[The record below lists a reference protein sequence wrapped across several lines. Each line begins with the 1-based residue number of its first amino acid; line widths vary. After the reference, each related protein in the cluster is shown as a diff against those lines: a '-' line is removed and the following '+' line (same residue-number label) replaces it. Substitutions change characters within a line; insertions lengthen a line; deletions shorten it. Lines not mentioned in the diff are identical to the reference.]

1 MTMELKK
8 QKLHEYIDNASDE
21 ETNLLYIE
29 IIEDVPTD
37 EWNTDFLAEINQRS
51 QDYLTGKEQTV
62 SAEAAMEYAL
72 HPEKRK

>member
-8 QKLHEYIDNASDE
+8 QKLREYIDNASDE
-21 ETNLLYIE
+21 ETNFLYLE
-29 IIEDVPTD
+29 IIEDVHTD
-37 EWNTDFLAEINQRS
+37 EWDTAFLADINQRS
-51 QDYLTGKEQTV
+51 QDYLSGKEQTV